1 LGGLNRKSE
10 EMFKRIFNKIKDIY
24 NGILEKFQGN
34 VSVLIVL
41 ILIQLLFIAYLF
53 NNIVYTVESGEA
65 GVLYKRFGGGTITDK
80 VFAEGLYLLY
90 PWDRLYVYNMRVQQA
105 GHKFHVLTKNGL
117 KVQLSI
123 SVRYYPEYN
132 LLGVLHQ
139 KVGPDYVN
147 EIVIPEIESVL
158 RLIVG
163 QLDAE
168 EIYTTKTG
176 LIDQAINEAI
186 EQISRRFI
194 KVDDVIIKEV
204 ELPDSVADSIRY
216 KVEQKHMAEA
226 HLFKIEKEKR
236 EAERKRIEA
245 GGLKDYNNIVNASLT
260 ENILQ
265 WMGIQATL
273 QLANSDNSK
282 VVVVGAGKRGLP
294 IIGSILL
301 NEEPMIKTQALEK
314 SESSEK
320 AAPGTETGGKT
331 EPAGKTEASE
341 KTETGITTEPAGK
354 TEASEKTETGGAAE
368 TGKTGGETGTT
379 RKYEFIRD
387 AGEAVPRETEQAQKD
402 ERSEIKNKS
411 GMVTEKDRTGRVTEK
426 DRSELTGNTNAPDA
440 NR

>member
-1 LGGLNRKSE
+1 MIK
-10 EMFKRIFNKIKDIY
+10 KIFNKIKEIY
-24 NGILEKFQGN
+24 NAILEKFQGN

-301 NEEPMIKTQALEK
+301 NEELPVNAEAGKK
-314 SESSEK
+314 SESAEK
-320 AAPGTETGGKT
+320 AETSASKETGGKT

-341 KTETGITTEPAGK
+341 KTETGVTTKPA
-354 TEASEKTETGGAAE
+354 EKTETSEKTE
-368 TGKTGGETGTT
+368 TGKTGGETGTS

-387 AGEAVPRETEQAQKD
+387 PGEAAPRETEQVQKKD
-402 ERSEIKNKS
+402 RSEISDKT
-411 GMVTEKDRTGRVTEK
+411 GMVTEKDRSGMVTEK

>member
-1 LGGLNRKSE
+1 
-10 EMFKRIFNKIKDIY
+10 MFKKIFNKIKEIY
-24 NGILEKFQGN
+24 NTILEKFHGN
-34 VSVLIVL
+34 ISVLIVL
-41 ILIQLLFIAYLF
+41 VLIQLLLIAYLF
-53 NNIVYTVESGEA
+53 NNIVCTVESGEA

-80 VFAEGLYLLY
+80 VFPEGIYFIY
-90 PWDRLYVYNMRVQQA
+90 PWDRLYVYNVRVQQK
-105 GHKFHVLTKNGL
+105 GHKFHVLTKTGL

-132 LLGVLHQ
+132 LLGILHQ
-139 KVGPDYVN
+139 KVGPSYVD

-176 LIDQAINEAI
+176 LIDAAINEAI
-186 EQISRRFI
+186 EQISRRFV

-204 ELPDSVADSIRY
+204 ELPESVADSIRY
-216 KVEQKHMAEA
+216 KIEQKHMAEA

-245 GGLKDYNNIVNASLT
+245 GGLKDYNHIVNTSLS

-282 VVVVGAGKRGLP
+282 VIVVGAGKRGLP
-294 IIGSILL
+294 VIGSILL
-301 NEEPMIKTQALEK
+301 NDGMPEISIGSGEKAGTSEKNKSGKTAEEQEKQSQSGETESPEKT
-314 SESSEK
+314 ESSEASETVK
-320 AAPGTETGGKT
+320 PEQTSGSGRRYEFVRDPNEAAPRE
-331 EPAGKTEASE
+331 SE
-341 KTETGITTEPAGK
+341 EMK
-354 TEASEKTETGGAAE
+354 
-368 TGKTGGETGTT
+368 
-379 RKYEFIRD
+379 
-387 AGEAVPRETEQAQKD
+387 QK
-402 ERSEIKNKS
+402 ERSEIKDKS
-411 GMVTEKDRTGRVTEK
+411 ETVTEK
-426 DRSELTGNTNAPDA
+426 DRSGMSTETEKNRSELTGKTDTSDA